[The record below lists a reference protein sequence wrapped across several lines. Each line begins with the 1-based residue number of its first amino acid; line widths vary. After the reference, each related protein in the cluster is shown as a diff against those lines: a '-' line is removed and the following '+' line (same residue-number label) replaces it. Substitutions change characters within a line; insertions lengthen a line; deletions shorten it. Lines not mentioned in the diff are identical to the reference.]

1 MDKCELLVALEEAKA
16 KGSLLEISE
25 EFLLNLVHSA
35 LSFDDNSLDIEE
47 VKNVLAGQYVGVNSD
62 KVRRITNQKNA
73 FLKIVEMAKE
83 KEALTED
90 ALKDLHQILMEGFNI
105 PGGLYRNVDIS
116 VKGSNH
122 TPCDYIKVYDRM
134 KKYYDTLAFYE
145 GTDIQKAAYAHL
157 QIAKVH
163 PFLDG
168 NGRLAR
174 LVMNYML
181 IKAGYLPINV
191 PRRDMQVYFNLLEEF
206 KVNKTQV
213 PFEEFIEVR
222 LNREY
227 DRLIAIID
235 RYKDKAGK

>member
-35 LSFDDNSLDIEE
+35 LSFDDNDLQLED
-47 VKNVLAGQYVGVNSD
+47 VKNVLAGQYVGVNSE

-73 FLKIVEMAKE
+73 FLRIVQMAKE
-83 KEALTED
+83 EVALTED
-90 ALKDLHQILMEGFNI
+90 ELKDLHQILMEGFNI

-122 TPCDYIKVYDRM
+122 TPPSYIKVYDRM
-134 KKYYDTLAFYE
+134 EKYINYIAE
-145 GTDIQKAAYAHL
+145 GPKEDVFEYIAYCHL
-157 QIAKVH
+157 QLAKIH

-174 LVMNYML
+174 LVLNYELMSNGFAPV
-181 IKAGYLPINV
+181 IITADE
-191 PRRDMQVYFNLLEEF
+191 RDKYHVALEKF
-206 KVNKTQV
+206 KVEKEIEPFKAYLKELELKSIKT
-213 PFEEFIEVR
+213 
-222 LNREY
+222 Y
-227 DRLIAIID
+227 
-235 RYKDKAGK
+235 Y